1 MNIQVIKIFL
11 EGDFVKLIVGLGNPG
26 KEYNCTRHNVGFMV
40 IDNYLNNNEWQKKFD
55 GLYQIKIID
64 DEKVMFLKPLTF
76 MNNSGN
82 CVIKA
87 VNYYDI
93 NIDDILVIQD
103 DMDIEIGKFKIKK
116 NSSSG
121 GHNGIKSIIG
131 SLNSNAFSRLKVGI
145 SHDKNKDTINFVL
158 GSLSKNEK
166 NLLEENYPIF
176 NEIIDSFIE
185 NGVNKTM
192 NKYNS

>member
-1 MNIQVIKIFL
+1 M
-11 EGDFVKLIVGLGNPG
+11 KLIVGLGNPG

>member
-1 MNIQVIKIFL
+1 MCSSDL
-11 EGDFVKLIVGLGNPG
+11 
-26 KEYNCTRHNVGFMV
+26 
-40 IDNYLNNNEWQKKFD
+40 
-55 GLYQIKIID
+55 
-64 DEKVMFLKPLTF
+64 
-76 MNNSGN
+76 
-82 CVIKA
+82 A

-93 NIDDILVIQD
+93 SIDDILVIQD

-131 SLNSNAFSRLKVGI
+131 CLNSNAFSRLKVGI

-176 NEIIDSFIE
+176 NEIIDSIIE